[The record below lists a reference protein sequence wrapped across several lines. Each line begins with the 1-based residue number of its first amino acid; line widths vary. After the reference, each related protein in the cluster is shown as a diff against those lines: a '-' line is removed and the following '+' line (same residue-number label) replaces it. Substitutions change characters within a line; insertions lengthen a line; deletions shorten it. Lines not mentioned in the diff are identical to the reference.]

1 MIIRD
6 EEGNIYNIPD
16 SELKKYLV
24 VTPSTKRPE
33 KLCLE
38 PMFDAQLGP
47 HDGWSYVEPSLMPK
61 KKSTAAKKSAPAKK
75 PSERTKK

>member
-24 VTPSTKRPE
+24 VPLAERPE

-47 HDGWSYVEPSLMPK
+47 HDGWSYHERTMLP
-61 KKSTAAKKSAPAKK
+61 AKKAAVAKKTPPAKK
-75 PSERTKK
+75 PVGKTKK